1 MRERRNW
8 MVCMILM
15 AAMLAGCSASP
26 PEPSNG
32 GNTAVPTE
40 SPIQSMEPEPSV
52 TPSHGSSSCYLWLY
66 VKPLCYL
73 DAGTRKKVMA
83 VRNIFM

>member
-1 MRERRNW
+1 M
-8 MVCMILM
+8 
-15 AAMLAGCSASP
+15 
-26 PEPSNG
+26 
-32 GNTAVPTE
+32 
-40 SPIQSMEPEPSV
+40 